1 MMKFVSSR
9 DVRNNPAR
17 FREAVEREDVV
28 LTAGGKPF
36 AIAVGVDED
45 EVEETLEL
53 LRRVRALRAM
63 TRLQTQA
70 GERGL
75 GGMSMDEIDAEV
87 QDTRKS
93 RRLTA

>member
-1 MMKFVSSR
+1 MKFVSSR
-9 DVRNNPAR
+9 DVRNNPAQL
-17 FREAVEREDVV
+17 REAVGSEDVV

-63 TRLQTQA
+63 SRMQTDAEERRL
-70 GERGL
+70 GE
-75 GGMSMDEIDAEV
+75 MSTDEIDAEIRAA
-87 QDTRKS
+87 RKA
-93 RRLTA
+93 RRRSA

>member
-1 MMKFVSSR
+1 MKFVSSR
-9 DVRNNPAR
+9 EVRNNPSR

-36 AIAVGVDED
+36 AIAVGVEED

-63 TRLQTQA
+63 TRMQAHAEESGLGSTPA
-70 GERGL
+70 GEL
-75 GGMSMDEIDAEV
+75 DAEI
-87 QDTRKS
+87 RKARKA
-93 RRLTA
+93 RRSS

>member
-1 MMKFVSSR
+1 MKFVSSR
-9 DVRNNPAR
+9 DVRNHPSQ

-36 AIAVGVDED
+36 AIAVGVEED

-63 TRLQTQA
+63 TRMQTHAEESGLGSMPA
-70 GERGL
+70 GEL
-75 GGMSMDEIDAEV
+75 DAEIRRA
-87 QDTRKS
+87 RKA
-93 RRLTA
+93 RRSS

>member
-1 MMKFVSSR
+1 MKFVSSR
-9 DVRNNPAR
+9 DVRNNPGQL
-17 FREAVEREDVV
+17 REAVEREDVV

-63 TRLQTQA
+63 TRMQKQA
-70 GERGL
+70 EERGL
-75 GGMSMDEIDAEV
+75 SGTTTDEIDAEIRE
-87 QDTRKS
+87 TRKA
-93 RRLTA
+93 RRRSA

>member
-1 MMKFVSSR
+1 MKFVSSR
-9 DVRNNPAR
+9 DVRNHPSQ

-63 TRLQTQA
+63 SRMQTQA
-70 GERGL
+70 EERGL
-75 GGMSMDEIDAEV
+75 DGMSMDEIDAEIR
-87 QDTRKS
+87 DTRKTG
-93 RRLTA
+93 RRSA